1 MVWDSRMTTLEFVE
15 YIDKFLKHPV
25 FVEQEA
31 MIVAALHEGK
41 INKQTAGELMIKVAR
56 HNTDKLKEL
65 FEMDMQTLI
74 ERYGNDSWTCG
85 L

>member
-1 MVWDSRMTTLEFVE
+1 MTSAEFLQM
-15 YIDKFLKHPV
+15 IDKFLKHPILI
-25 FVEQEA
+25 EQEA
-31 MIVAALHEGK
+31 QIVAAYHEGK

-74 ERYGNDSWTCG
+74 ERYGNDS
-85 L
+85 

>member
-1 MVWDSRMTTLEFVE
+1 MTSNEFLQM
-15 YIDKFLKHPV
+15 IDKFLDHPILI
-25 FVEQEA
+25 EQEA
-31 MIVAALHEGK
+31 QIVAAYHEGK

-74 ERYGNDSWTCG
+74 ERYGNDS
-85 L
+85 

>member
-1 MVWDSRMTTLEFVE
+1 MTSAEFLQM
-15 YIDKFLKHPV
+15 IDKFLEHPILI
-25 FVEQEA
+25 EQEA
-31 MIVAALHEGK
+31 QIVAAYHEGK

-74 ERYGNDSWTCG
+74 ERYGNDS
-85 L
+85 

>member
-1 MVWDSRMTTLEFVE
+1 MTSAEFLQM
-15 YIDKFLKHPV
+15 IDKFLDHPILI
-25 FVEQEA
+25 EQEA
-31 MIVAALHEGK
+31 QIVAAYHEGK

-74 ERYGNDSWTCG
+74 ERYGNDS
-85 L
+85 